1 VLTLPDTFILY
12 RPSFIVYLA
21 YNPMT
26 ASALARFLGALSAV
40 LLALGATGPLAK
52 AMLMTAY
59 LSDVS
64 PTRVTILL
72 IVAGAALACAAI
84 GRTGWLAVTAL
95 LAIGTL
101 GSLAISTGEQTYI
114 PIVSDV
120 LKLITDTLTSL
131 FTDFAKA
138 VVNLQWGG
146 LCLVGG
152 IVLMLIVGAF
162 SRKY

>member
-1 VLTLPDTFILY
+1 MSPSPMARILG
-12 RPSFIVYLA
+12 I
-21 YNPMT
+21 
-26 ASALARFLGALSAV
+26 LSAV

-59 LSDVS
+59 LGDVS
-64 PTRVTILL
+64 PTRVTLL
-72 IVAGAALACAAI
+72 ILIAGAALACSLM

-101 GSLAISTGEQTYI
+101 GSLAISTGNDTYI

-120 LKLITDTLTSL
+120 LKFITDILKSL

-138 VVNLQWGG
+138 VTSLQWGG
-146 LCLVGG
+146 FCLVGG
-152 IVLMLIVGAF
+152 IVLMLGVGLLN
-162 SRKY
+162 RKY

>member
-1 VLTLPDTFILY
+1 MLTLPDTFILY
-12 RPSFIVYLA
+12 PPSFIVYLA

-26 ASALARFLGALSAV
+26 ASPLARFFGVLTAV

-64 PTRVTILL
+64 PTRVTILIL
-72 IVAGAALACAAI
+72 IAGAALACSLM
-84 GRTGWLAVTAL
+84 GRTGWLAVTAV

-114 PIVSDV
+114 PVVSDV
-120 LKLITDTLTSL
+120 LKLINDTLTSL

-146 LCLVGG
+146 FCLVGG
-152 IVLMLIVGAF
+152 IVLMLLVGLF

>member
-1 VLTLPDTFILY
+1 
-12 RPSFIVYLA
+12 
-21 YNPMT
+21 MT
-26 ASALARFLGALSAV
+26 ASPLARFLGALSAV

-72 IVAGAALACAAI
+72 VVAGAALACSLI

-101 GSLAISTGEQTYI
+101 GSMAISTGEQTYI

-120 LKLITDTLTSL
+120 LKLITDTLTSI

-138 VVNLQWGG
+138 VVNLQWGA

-152 IVLMLIVGAF
+152 IVLMLLVGMF

>member
-1 VLTLPDTFILY
+1 MSPSPMARILG
-12 RPSFIVYLA
+12 II
-21 YNPMT
+21 
-26 ASALARFLGALSAV
+26 SAV

-59 LSDVS
+59 LGDVS
-64 PTRVTILL
+64 PTRVTILIL
-72 IVAGAALACAAI
+72 IAGAALACSLM

-101 GSLAISTGEQTYI
+101 GSLAISTGNDTYI

-120 LKLITDTLTSL
+120 LKLILDVLKSL

-138 VVNLQWGG
+138 VTNLQWGG
-146 LCLVGG
+146 FCLVGG
-152 IVLMLIVGAF
+152 IVLMLGVGVF
-162 SRKY
+162 NRKY

>member
-1 VLTLPDTFILY
+1 
-12 RPSFIVYLA
+12 
-21 YNPMT
+21 MT
-26 ASALARFLGALSAV
+26 ASPTARILGALSAI

-52 AMLMTAY
+52 ALLMTAY

-64 PTRVTILL
+64 PTRVTSLL
-72 IVAGAALACAAI
+72 VVAGAALVFAAI

-101 GSLAISTGEQTYI
+101 GSMAISTGEETYI

-146 LCLVGG
+146 FCLVGG
-152 IVLMLIVGAF
+152 IVLMFLGGLF

>member
-1 VLTLPDTFILY
+1 
-12 RPSFIVYLA
+12 
-21 YNPMT
+21 MT
-26 ASALARFLGALSAV
+26 ASPTARILGALSAI

-52 AMLMTAY
+52 ALLMTAY

-72 IVAGAALACAAI
+72 VVAGAALACAVI

-101 GSLAISTGEQTYI
+101 GSMAISTGEQTYI

-120 LKLITDTLTSL
+120 LNFITDVLTSI

-138 VVNLQWGG
+138 VTKLQWGAF
-146 LCLVGG
+146 CLVGG
-152 IVLMLIVGAF
+152 LLLMLGVGLV